1 MDHAETAEAAG
12 VNLGDLD
19 LLLLGKA
26 TANVADRLGVAI
38 GDAEE
43 FIRGSATFAM
53 TRRLGLTAVSAA
65 SELAQATGR
74 QGAIGILIG
83 LLLASSEKS
92 RRP

>member
-12 VNLGDLD
+12 VSLGDIE
-19 LLLLGKA
+19 LLLRGKA

-38 GDAEE
+38 GDAED
-43 FIRGSATFAM
+43 FIGGSATFAM
-53 TRRLGLTAVSAA
+53 TRRLGLTAVSAGG
-65 SELAQATGR
+65 ELAQAAGR

-83 LLLASSEKS
+83 LLLAGGEKS